1 LAKIWSASLVQV
13 NGWQRW
19 FQPSQN
25 RRIGATNSPTLATSP
40 RRSAWRSMIE
50 RVRLGDELEEG

>member
-1 LAKIWSASLVQV
+1 LVQV

-25 RRIGATNSPTLATSP
+25 RPIAATSTSTLVKSP
-40 RRSAWRSMIE
+40 RRSAWRSMMTKNTSTRYSQE
-50 RVRLGDELEEG
+50 A

>member
-1 LAKIWSASLVQV
+1 LVQV

-25 RRIGATNSPTLATSP
+25 RRMVAMSSSTLAKSP
-40 RRSAWRSMIE
+40 RRSAWRWMIAKKTSTRFSQE
-50 RVRLGDELEEG
+50 A